1 MQGGYTFPARPN
13 GNSGVHPVTGMGPR
27 RKTHLYLVC
36 TDFAQKGKALFDTS
50 KIVRV
55 VLPRVGKSVLA
66 GCAPLAAE
74 GVEAALK
81 GKGDG
86 EGEDGNEGQTEEGEE
101 DGP

>member
-1 MQGGYTFPARPN
+1 
-13 GNSGVHPVTGMGPR
+13 MGAR

-50 KIVRV
+50 KIVKV
-55 VLPRVGKSVLA
+55 VLPCVGRSVLA